1 MRRAPDITPSERI
14 FHEGERAVQEAL
26 GVADVAGRI
35 GPRMVRDHLTLE
47 HQQFFQRLPFV
58 VVSTR
63 DREGDVWAS
72 LVCGEPGF
80 AHAADDTH
88 LALSSIDLGLLGLRA
103 GDDVAVLGIELETR
117 RRNRENGIVE
127 AVSEDEVLIR
137 VVQSYG
143 NCPNYIT
150 PRITR
155 YCPERGAGL
164 PIPSPKAAHLS
175 SEMVELIR
183 SADTFFIATGHG
195 QIGVQANHGL
205 DVSHRGGPP
214 GFVEVRTAPDEL
226 VVPDYPGNNMFNTLG
241 NLSLDPRAGL
251 TFIDFDRAA
260 MLQLTGTA
268 RVDFAPAP
276 DTDNGDSAAPRLL
289 HFTPYAGRWVR
300 ELGVEFSLRF
310 PNPKVRL

>member
-1 MRRAPDITPSERI
+1 MRRAPDVTPSESI
-14 FHEGERAVQEAL
+14 FHEGERAVQGAL
-26 GVADVAGRI
+26 GVADIAGRI
-35 GPRMVRDHLTLE
+35 GTRMVRDHLTLE
-47 HQQFFQRLPFV
+47 HRQFFQRLPFV

-63 DREGDVWAS
+63 DHEGNVWAS

-80 AHAADDTH
+80 AHVTDDTH
-88 LALSSIDLGLLGLRA
+88 LALSSIDLRLLGLRA
-103 GDDVAVLGIELETR
+103 GDDIAVLGIELETR

-127 AVSEDEVLIR
+127 AGSGDEVLIR

-143 NCPNYIT
+143 NCPKYIP
-150 PRITR
+150 PRIAR

-164 PIPSPKAAHLS
+164 PAPSPTATRLT

-195 QIGVQANHGL
+195 QSGAQPNRGL

-226 VVPDYPGNNMFNTLG
+226 VIPDYPGNNMFNTLG

-251 TFIDFDRAA
+251 TFIDFDSAA
-260 MLQLTGTA
+260 MLQMTGTA
-268 RVDFAPAP
+268 RADLASAP
-276 DTDNGDSAAPRLL
+276 DTANGNSEAPRLL
-289 HFTPYAGRWVR
+289 HFTPRSGRWVR
-300 ELGVEFSLRF
+300 ELGVKFSLRLL
-310 PNPKVRL
+310 NP